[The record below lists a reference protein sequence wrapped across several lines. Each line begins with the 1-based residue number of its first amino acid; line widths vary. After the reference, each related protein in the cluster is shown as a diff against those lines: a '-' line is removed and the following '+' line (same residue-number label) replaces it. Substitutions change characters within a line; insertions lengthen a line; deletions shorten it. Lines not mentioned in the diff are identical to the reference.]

1 MKSLKITFIALF
13 SFAGLASCESS
24 DIAPASNTP
33 GLEMIGNPS
42 YNGEEMKLKPEIL
55 INEEKQDVVLPAIQ
69 KPEAGH
75 GVGIVKE
82 FTSDVE

>member
-13 SFAGLASCESS
+13 SLAALASCESS
-24 DIAPASNTP
+24 EIAPVSNTP
-33 GLEMIGNPS
+33 GVETIGSPAF
-42 YNGEEMKLKPEIL
+42 NGEEMKLQPEIL
-55 INEEKQDVVLPAIQ
+55 NKDDKQDVVSPGTQ

-82 FTSDVE
+82 FVSVVD